1 MAPAA
6 SHARIYS
13 TLHPK
18 NTLSLA
24 MSLEES
30 NLWFMEFEAYLD
42 WNQKALESGN
52 KKNKRQLLDDCVES
66 DLSQHC

>member
-1 MAPAA
+1 
-6 SHARIYS
+6 
-13 TLHPK
+13 
-18 NTLSLA
+18 

-52 KKNKRQLLDDCVES
+52 KKNKRQLLDDCLES
-66 DLSQHC
+66 NLSQHC